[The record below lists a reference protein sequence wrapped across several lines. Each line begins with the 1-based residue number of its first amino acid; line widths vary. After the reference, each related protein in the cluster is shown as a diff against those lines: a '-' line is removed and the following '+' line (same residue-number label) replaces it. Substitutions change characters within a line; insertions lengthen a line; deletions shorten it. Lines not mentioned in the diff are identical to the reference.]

1 MKRYRMANLIFTGAF
16 FLFCFAAVLYV
27 CRKNEGTAL
36 FYFLAQSC
44 FIGCVAD
51 WFAVEAIFRNSLH
64 LPRFRPLIP
73 KNKERIVR
81 QIHET
86 VNKNL
91 IKSEMFAAMIQKFSL
106 TAFLENE
113 YRSGNGTVR
122 QFEKTAAFYTGRFL
136 AGFAAKSKADARIR
150 HLHCRRRCS

>member
-1 MKRYRMANLIFTGAF
+1 MKRYRMANLIFAGAF
-16 FLFCFAAVLYV
+16 FLFCFAVVLHV

-86 VNKNL
+86 VNRNL
-91 IKSEMFAAMIQKFSL
+91 IKSEMSL
-106 TAFLENE
+106 SELPI
-113 YRSGNGTVR
+113 SGP
-122 QFEKTAAFYTGRFL
+122 Y
-136 AGFAAKSKADARIR
+136 
-150 HLHCRRRCS
+150 HLS